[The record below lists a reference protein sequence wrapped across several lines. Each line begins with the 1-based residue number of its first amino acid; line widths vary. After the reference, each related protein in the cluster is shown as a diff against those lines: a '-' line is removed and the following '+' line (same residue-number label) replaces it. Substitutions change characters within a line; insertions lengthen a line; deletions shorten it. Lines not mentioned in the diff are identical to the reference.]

1 MVLKNF
7 IVFEGIDGSGTS
19 TQMRI
24 LEGKSAAGKLFL
36 TSEPTKGP
44 TGIFLRQMLSGRFP
58 LDPRTAAYLFAAD
71 RNEHMYGPDGI
82 LKNIQSGKIVISDRY
97 VFSSLAYQSIEC
109 GKELPYM
116 LNREFP
122 LPQLLF
128 FFDAEPEITLARI
141 KTRSTTEIHTPRT
154 TQQPENR
161 TNLKNTTDAYR
172 SVISDYQ
179 TQHTG
184 MEIVRLD
191 AAGSI
196 EKTAQI
202 IWSYIEKLP
211 ILKP

>member
-1 MVLKNF
+1 
-7 IVFEGIDGSGTS
+7 
-19 TQMRI
+19 
-24 LEGKSAAGKLFL
+24 
-36 TSEPTKGP
+36 
-44 TGIFLRQMLSGRFP
+44 
-58 LDPRTAAYLFAAD
+58 
-71 RNEHMYGPDGI
+71 
-82 LKNIQSGKIVISDRY
+82 
-97 VFSSLAYQSIEC
+97 
-109 GKELPYM
+109 M

-141 KTRSTTEIHTPRT
+141 KTRSTTEIY
-154 TQQPENR
+154 ENISF
-161 TNLKNTTDAYR
+161 LKKTTDAYR